1 MFGRNDK
8 MAGNGAAAGC
18 LEGVRVLDLT
28 QFEAGPSCT
37 EALAWLGAEVVKV
50 ENPQGGEAGRNL
62 LGRQPAGDHVR
73 NQDSWYFLLFNA
85 NKKSITVNLKSE
97 RGLALV
103 KDMAK
108 RADIMVENF
117 APGAIERLGLG
128 YEAVRAVNPGI
139 IYAQVKGFGTGGP
152 YESNLAFDMIAQA
165 TGGVMSITG
174 EPDGP
179 PLKPGVTLGD
189 TGTGMLL
196 AISILG
202 ALYRRRGTGQGERIE
217 IAMQDAMLQY
227 IRVALSTQATYG
239 VPAKRNGSKVISGF
253 AVPSGIYPCKPGGP
267 NDYLYVYTSRTN
279 PAHWRRLL
287 EVIGRKDLIGDARFD
302 TAAAR
307 LEQEPE
313 VDAMISAWTRQHDKR
328 EAMRILGAAGVP
340 AGAIFD
346 TMELTEDA
354 DFERRGIMQ
363 TMAHPTIGPFK
374 MPGWPVRF
382 GGRTPEVKPA
392 PLLGQHTSEVL
403 GAWLGLDDQAIDQ
416 LTKESVI

>member
-1 MFGRNDK
+1 
-8 MAGNGAAAGC
+8 MATNGAFAGC
-18 LEGVRVLDLT
+18 LGGIRVLDLT

-50 ENPQGGEAGRNL
+50 ENPQGGEAGRFSL
-62 LGRQPAGDHVR
+62 RGSSGQG
-73 NQDSWYFLLFNA
+73 QDSWYFLLFNA
-85 NKKSITVNLKSE
+85 NKKSVTVNLKSE

-108 RADIMVENF
+108 HADVFVENF

-128 YEAVRAVNPGI
+128 YDVVRTVNPGI
-139 IYAQVKGFGTGGP
+139 VYAQVKGFGTGGP
-152 YESNLAFDMIAQA
+152 FEHNLAFDMIAQA

-174 EPDGP
+174 ERDGP

-196 AISILG
+196 AISILA
-202 ALYRRRGTGQGERIE
+202 ALYRRKGTGEGERIE

-239 VPAKRNGSKVISGF
+239 VAARRNGAKVLSGF
-253 AVPSGIYPCKPGGP
+253 AVPSGIYPCKPNGP
-267 NDYLYVYTSRTN
+267 NDYVYVYTSRTN

-287 EVIGRKDLIGDARFD
+287 EVIGRKDLIGDPRFETGVARQE
-302 TAAAR
+302 R
-307 LEQEPE
+307 EPE
-313 VDAMISAWTRQHDKR
+313 VDEMIGAWAKQHDKR
-328 EAMRILGAAGVP
+328 EAMRLLGDAGVP

-346 TMELTEDA
+346 TLELTNEA

-363 TMAHPTIGPFK
+363 TMDHPTVGPFK

-382 GGRTPEVKPA
+382 SGRTPKVEPA
-392 PLLGQHTSEVL
+392 PLLGQHTTEVL
-403 GAWLGLDDQAIDQ
+403 GEWLGMNGEQVDQ
-416 LTKESVI
+416 LGKDGIV

>member
-1 MFGRNDK
+1 
-8 MAGNGAAAGC
+8 MATSYAPQGC
-18 LEGVRVLDLT
+18 LAGVRVLDLT

-50 ENPQGGEAGRNL
+50 ENPEGGEAGRSL
-62 LGRQPAGDHVR
+62 LGRQSGPSQSP

-85 NKKSITVNLKSE
+85 NKKSMTVNLKSE
-97 RGLALV
+97 RGLDLV
-103 KDMAK
+103 KNMAK
-108 RADIMVENF
+108 RADVMVENF

-128 YEAVRAVNPGI
+128 YDVVHALNPSI
-139 IYAQVKGFGTGGP
+139 VYAQVKGFGTGGP
-152 YESNLAFDMIAQA
+152 YENNLAFDMIAQA

-174 EPDGP
+174 EPNGP
-179 PLKPGVTLGD
+179 PLKPGATLGD

-196 AISILG
+196 AISILA
-202 ALYRRRGTGQGERIE
+202 ALYRRRDTGQGERIE
-217 IAMQDAMLQY
+217 IAMQDAMLHY
-227 IRVALSTQATYG
+227 IRVALSNQATYG
-239 VPAKRNGSKVISGF
+239 VAAKRNGSKVISGF

-279 PAHWRRLL
+279 PTHWRRLL
-287 EVIGRKDLIGDARFD
+287 EVIGRKDLIGDPRFD

-307 LEQEPE
+307 LKHEPE

-328 EAMRILGAAGVP
+328 EAMRVLGGAGVP

-346 TMELTEDA
+346 TMELTEES

-363 TMAHPTIGPFK
+363 TMEHPIAGPFK

-382 GGRTPEVKPA
+382 GGRTPDIKPS
-392 PLLGQHTSEVL
+392 PVLGQHTSEVL
-403 GAWLGLDDQAIDQ
+403 NEWLGLHADQIDQ
-416 LTKESVI
+416 LGKDKII